1 MVLVT
6 ERAVEELKKTLKAEN
21 KEEFGIK
28 LYISSAGCHGPSYG
42 MAVAEKAEDGE
53 KVITSNG
60 IKLFLTEQI
69 ETYLDGFELD
79 FVETEYGAG
88 FTVYNPNETAS
99 SCDSGCSSCH

>member
-6 ERAVEELKKTLKAEN
+6 DRAAEELKKILKSEN
-21 KEEFGIK
+21 KEEYGIK
-28 LYISSAGCHGPSYG
+28 LYISGIGCHGPSYG
-42 MAVAEKAEDGE
+42 MALAEKAEEDE

-69 ETYLDGFELD
+69 EAYLEGFELD

-88 FTVYNPNETAS
+88 FTIYNPNEVHS